1 MKEHYEILI
10 DASGSMGYMKG
21 DDDENKYLLPDKSTR
36 TDLVK
41 KILINTLIPKLAFV
55 NNLNILTF
63 RRELTLNDK
72 NEFIADVSKP
82 FLKYIYNDTFDENK
96 IKTVISEIQNP
107 EKGGTPI
114 FGVVSSIIKKN
125 KAEEIKLIIISDGD
139 ANDEKE
145 FDIALLQKIN
155 SLNLKCKIYFI
166 GIDQD
171 EEAQKKSKN
180 LAETTGGKYVNLG
193 IMNYEESVFDSM
205 LFELNTSIINNA
217 LNESLRIETSL
228 PNKPSDIVIATEK
241 TEPIIA
247 TKENLITNEFVE
259 KNEIENTEQEI
270 EEYKTEI
277 SEPTDLKSQVDEN
290 TKSLKLIT
298 SQLDSI
304 VKEISFIRKGKT
316 TDEDEFEANEDEERN
331 RVIGYQCEKHINS
344 VFLKNNWEKVN
355 WLNENA
361 EQSKPYDFEV
371 TVNGINYYIECKGST
386 SNSKE
391 FFLSKNEWLF
401 YLANRKNYR
410 LYFVL
415 EINSHNPTIHRI
427 EDLLKDMEEGKLIP
441 CSNVNRKVKADR
453 ILFQIIK

>member
-21 DDDENKYLLPDKSTR
+21 DDDEDKYLLPDKSTR

-96 IKTVISEIQNP
+96 IKTVISEIENP

-125 KAEEIKLIIISDGD
+125 KALDIKLIIISDGD

-145 FDIALLQKIN
+145 FDVALLKKIN
-155 SLNLKCKIYFI
+155 SLNVKCKIYFI

-180 LAETTGGKYVNLG
+180 LADKTNGFYINLEA
-193 IMNYEESVFDSM
+193 INYEETIFDNM
-205 LFELNTSIINNA
+205 LFEFNTTITSNA
-217 LNESLRIETSL
+217 LKEQFKIDPLVSETISKIIE
-228 PNKPSDIVIATEK
+228 
-241 TEPIIA
+241 
-247 TKENLITNEFVE
+247 E
-259 KNEIENTEQEI
+259 KNEPKTVEEEEELNIAKTVQEEAKPI
-270 EEYKTEI
+270 
-277 SEPTDLKSQVDEN
+277 DLEKQVEEN
-290 TKSLKLIT
+290 TKSLQLIT

-304 VKEISFIRKGKT
+304 VKQISFIGKEKSN
-316 TDEDEFEANEDEERN
+316 DKDEFEANEDEERN

-344 VFLKNNWEKVN
+344 VFLKNNWEKVD

-371 TVNGINYYIECKGST
+371 TVKGINYYIECKGST

-391 FFLSKNEWLF
+391 FFLTKNEWLF
-401 YLANRKNYR
+401 YLTNRKNYR
-410 LYFVL
+410 LYFVS
-415 EINSHNPTIHRI
+415 EINSQYPTIHRI

-441 CSNVNRKVKADR
+441 CSSVNRKLKADR
-453 ILFQIIK
+453 ILFQIIN